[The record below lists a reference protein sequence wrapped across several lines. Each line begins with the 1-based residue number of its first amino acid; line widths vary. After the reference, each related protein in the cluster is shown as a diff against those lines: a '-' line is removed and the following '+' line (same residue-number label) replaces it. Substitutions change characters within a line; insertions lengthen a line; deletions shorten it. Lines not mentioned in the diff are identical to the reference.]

1 MSRSARPSAT
11 RPSPAQAGGE
21 ARRAAMG
28 TALHGGGT
36 PGHGRDAASR
46 TVRLDTTGALAA
58 ATPTAGLLAA
68 GLLAAGL
75 AATAQAGPP
84 PRWWN
89 GGAPGATAPVPAPA
103 PPQLSRRSHGGV
115 DLAIEPAAEGG
126 WDVWVD
132 NPLFGPVEALVEPAT
147 ANGIAPELLASPA
160 LPARVRIPAQRR
172 VLATRLST
180 GAARPSAPALRLR
193 AVAGDP
199 SARPEDA
206 DYRFPLDSDRAEISQ
221 GWGGHFS
228 HRTPEHRHAL
238 DLSAPEGT
246 PVLAARGGVVMQ
258 VVSGAAAAQRGAD
271 GTRDA
276 AGGNAVRI
284 LHADGSM
291 ALYGHLADAGLQVRP
306 GQRVRRGEPIARV
319 GDTGY
324 STGPHLHFAVQ
335 VNRGL
340 RLETVPFRMS
350 GPQGVLRLQEAP

>member
-1 MSRSARPSAT
+1 MSGCAVRRPLHSAGARPST
-11 RPSPAQAGGE
+11 AGSF
-21 ARRAAMG
+21 
-28 TALHGGGT
+28 
-36 PGHGRDAASR
+36 AASAPNTNAWR
-46 TVRLDTTGALAA
+46 
-58 ATPTAGLLAA
+58 AGVAAA
-68 GLLAAGL
+68 GLLAAAL
-75 AATAQAGPP
+75 AATADAGTR
-84 PRWWN
+84 PRWWK
-89 GGAPGATAPVPAPA
+89 GGARDAPASAPAPLPAPA
-103 PPQLSRRSHGGV
+103 PPQLSRRSEGGV
-115 DLAIEPAAEGG
+115 ALAIEPAAEGG

-132 NPLFGPVEALVEPAT
+132 NPLFGPVEVLVEPA
-147 ANGIAPELLASPA
+147 AARGIDPGLLASPA
-160 LPARVRIPAQRR
+160 LPARVRVPAQRR

-180 GAARPSAPALRLR
+180 AAARPSAPALRLR

-199 SARPEDA
+199 AARPEDA
-206 DYRFPLDSDRAEISQ
+206 DYRFPLDTDRVEIGQ

-228 HRTPEHRHAL
+228 HRAPEHRHAL

-246 PVLAARGGVVMQ
+246 PVLAARAGVVMQ
-258 VVSGAAAAQRGAD
+258 VVSGAAATQHGTDGAP
-271 GTRDA
+271 DA

-284 LHADGSM
+284 LHEDGSM

-319 GDTGY
+319 GNTGY